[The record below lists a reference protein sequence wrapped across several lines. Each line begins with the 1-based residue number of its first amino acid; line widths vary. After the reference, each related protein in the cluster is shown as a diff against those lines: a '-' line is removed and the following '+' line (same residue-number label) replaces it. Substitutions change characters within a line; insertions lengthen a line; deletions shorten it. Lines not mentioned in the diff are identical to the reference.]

1 MLLRR
6 PHDILP
12 VRRNL
17 QILALRLV
25 APDIAKQTRLAAADT
40 YRPRLLLGH
49 FRETLRVCRRRLL
62 VQLRAARVHD
72 RFAIRGQA
80 YARYLLAL
88 ITLVVGYLSR
98 HEIRRV
104 RDPDVALSFVVE
116 NPGDTWCMRRTR

>member
-1 MLLRR
+1 MFLRR

-80 YARYLLAL
+80 YARDLLAFIAFIMCQL
-88 ITLVVGYLSR
+88 PP
-98 HEIRRV
+98 HEIGCI
-104 RDPDVALSFVVE
+104 RDPDVALPFVVE
-116 NPGDTWCMRRTR
+116 NPGHAQRM